1 MKHTLLS
8 GLVATTMI
16 AAPALAQDHSNHDN
30 HNHHAGMEMG
40 SHTDHSIHAAH
51 NHAKSNDPIGVMG
64 SHLHAQGDWMVS
76 YRYMRMEM
84 SDMRDGTSDLSP
96 EEIVGD
102 AARFPNPSG
111 APAGFR
117 VIPDEMTMQMHM
129 LGGMYGAT
137 DWLTLMAMAN
147 YIKKDMNHFTFQ
159 GLAGTT
165 RLGEFE
171 TESSGWGDTSVGGL
185 IKLYETEN
193 TSVHL
198 NAMLS
203 IPTGSIKET
212 DDVLAPNG
220 TRPVLR
226 LPYAM
231 QLGSGTYDAM
241 PAVTYTGAKSGW
253 NWGAQY
259 MATIRLE
266 DENDQNYAL
275 GDKHAITA
283 WGGTRLTDWLA
294 GTLRLSA
301 ETIGDIDGSD
311 ALITAPVTTADPDNY
326 GGDFISASVGFNI
339 TPPKQLEGAQIG
351 AEFTVPLYQDLN
363 GPQMK
368 RDYGFTLGVTYSF

>member
-1 MKHTLLS
+1 MKHTLLA
-8 GLVATTMI
+8 GLLATTMI
-16 AAPALAQDHSNHDN
+16 AAPAMAQDHSNHE
-30 HNHHAGMEMG
+30 HHVGMEM
-40 SHTDHSIHAAH
+40 SNHTNHAAH
-51 NHAKSNDPIGVMG
+51 NHAESNDPIGVMG
-64 SHLHAQGDWMVS
+64 SHLHDKGDWMVS

-84 SDMRDGTSDLSP
+84 SDMRDGTSNLTP

-102 AARFPNPSG
+102 AVRFPNPTG

-137 DWLTLMAMAN
+137 DWLTLMTMAN
-147 YIKKDMNHFTFQ
+147 YIKKDMNHITFQ

-171 TESSGWGDTSVGGL
+171 TESSGWGDTSLGGL

-193 TSVHL
+193 TTLHL

-220 TRPVLR
+220 TTPTLR

-241 PAVTYTGAKSGW
+241 PGITYSGAKNSW

-259 MATIRLE
+259 SATIRLE
-266 DENDQNYAL
+266 DENDQGYAL
-275 GDKHAITA
+275 GDKHMITA
-283 WGGTRLTDWLA
+283 WGGKRLNDWLA
-294 GTLRLSA
+294 GNIRLTA

-311 ALITAPVTTADPDNY
+311 PLIAAPVTTADPDNY
-326 GGDFISASVGFNI
+326 GGEFISASVGFNI
-339 TPPKQLEGAQIG
+339 VPPKMLEGAEIG
-351 AEFTVPLYQDLN
+351 AEFTLPVYQDLN
-363 GPQMK
+363 GPQME
-368 RDYGFTLGVTYSF
+368 RDYGFTLGVSYSF